1 MADKR
6 DYISKGA
13 ASILAQAGRSQATPG
28 GKINSTPSSS
38 GQTSAPIG
46 NSYVD
51 KGTRDILLA
60 AGRITPQTEASR
72 RAAEQARLN
81 TAADAAKKAY
91 EDYLKSSANRQYQKT
106 WGRQSEEARRLY
118 QEYNTAMQERD
129 AYANQSKLQ
138 NFADIASGL
147 RNNTAIQSEADKQR
161 AVNLGASKP
170 GDTLGEKGLPFLRNA
185 TTEAQRQQK
194 MGYST
199 WDTEKYQ
206 AMNDKEVET
215 YNRLIKNGHEKEAQE
230 FLDALDSTLNYRV
243 TKART
248 DKAREAAQD
257 GFIGGAAASAGSTLL
272 NLLGTG
278 VQAELA
284 AIRAWRN
291 DEAIDPYAEEM
302 YGRNLSSTLR
312 GTVSEEI
319 GNWAATLPVPDQS
332 LAAQSGKFAAMPVER
347 QQESNRK
354 IAEFL
359 YNTGMSMVD
368 MVAVSPM
375 GSTGMSIIMGTNAAA
390 DTLIDAK
397 NRGLTDEQAMAMS
410 IISGAAEVVAEK
422 YSLDRL
428 FDGKVSTS
436 TLKAALT
443 QGGVEASEE
452 MVTELANTLADV
464 FVLGNQSAFEAA
476 ISAYQ
481 EQGMTYQ
488 QAENKAFVDVLADI
502 AAAGAGGFLSGFGM
516 GAAADVMNTQSA
528 GRSVID
534 RAAETYIRQGQT
546 PEQARQSAID
556 YLKGELRAVGAL
568 ADEGSVAYKL
578 SQKTGDMSNADIGRA
593 HLANMEQMANI
604 ISSGK
609 ATVTPEQLAQEKPA
623 TAQESMSM
631 DASDPR
637 NVRRYQNEITAAL
650 NGAMDSDQMVML
662 GKPSEILSQYM
673 DSNSP
678 LMIAQNVIKK
688 VSAVEGKHQ
697 LSRAVL
703 DELPYQF
710 KDPVAITGNTSK
722 HVQNGDNSIIVWTD
736 WQVDGQDPVIVP
748 IRIDAEGNIGLYNNV
763 NSVFPLYDADYMSD
777 ILREGNVLYTRNNE
791 NIRDLLAQGREVPKR
806 KIEDVFNNSISK
818 SSESVNIPEQ
828 IATLQKRYDELPY
841 QYSREGIDIHNRISE
856 LMGRQDTV
864 ASVADDKTMAQQQLD
879 ISEKE
884 QNFAKNLSQAAQN
897 LNLVNAETKALGR
910 EYYTHSE
917 EMPSL
922 QDIQKKN
929 IEDFTSEDFS
939 VLAKNLLGSGKQ
951 RLYTKETS
959 RVFDTVAGNNKAL
972 RNTLYNLF
980 EKPFNEAGGNYGK
993 SLTSSVESYKEIMR
1007 KYDIKPKSK
1016 EDIAAQ
1022 RYGEGQYQ
1030 GPDGEMIEYTL
1041 ADLQRDCPDTWEN
1054 VKGFAEANRR
1064 VYEDYLNRINSIMET
1079 IYPNILENAEEEY
1092 QTAVSR
1098 RDVAQSK
1105 VDAMTRAITEK
1116 QNRIQRLQDT
1126 RNNKQRTDTK
1136 AFAKIEGSI
1145 AAEQAKVDS
1154 MKTELVQ
1161 LEKKL
1166 RVAEMNAQAQRAA
1179 IDSGAIYEGKRII
1192 PRKDYFH
1199 HAQEMLSDYSVLD
1212 FLRPKNVTEDVSPA
1226 LAGVS
1231 DQTKP
1236 KSRWWGAM
1244 FHRGQ
1249 GAYFESASNA
1259 MASYIGMAEYK
1270 LAYDPLTNYY
1280 RKLETTIRASA
1291 DTINAKNASGF
1302 IEWFK
1307 DWTDGMSGKSDHVI
1321 DRGVQ
1326 KILSRQTLNSL
1337 NNLNKRVRAN
1347 KVLGNIRSMIVQASN
1362 LPNAMSYVTS
1372 PKAWAQGIQMLA
1384 DYHHNPDSK
1393 IAKARGQSQFMAQ
1406 RYGSNAME
1414 ILESDG
1420 LSAKKLAG
1428 KGMELLQHWGDEL
1441 TWFSAFAQYNEN
1453 PQAAMSGMK
1462 RTYDNAIDYADDITR
1477 RSVAGRGVGEGA
1489 LVNNSKV
1496 VNLVAPFQTE
1506 ILNQWNTFFEHV
1518 KDLKAGP
1525 QARARAAAG
1534 LAMYEVGAFV
1544 FNAITQAVLGD
1555 KVLGL
1560 SFIDAL
1566 VDTIT
1571 NAIND
1576 DDEDEEKDALDYAK
1590 ELGQASLGT
1599 VVDAAPF
1606 INIITSFMGDETSK
1620 NLFGEHSPTR
1630 YGTGNIGIRAAA
1642 DAMMWGKD
1650 TVETLI
1656 DMVGGKATAKD
1667 LDWEGGL
1674 DAVGNFVTP
1683 WGGTQLGRSV
1693 KGLVTYAQGGKY
1705 DKEGN
1710 LQYAVAQT
1718 PINFLRAATLGRKT
1732 LPEQKEWAAKGFPTL
1747 SPEQTKAYGE
1757 FKKAGGSI
1765 IAFTDFKSKYDEL
1778 KKTIGEDNTE
1788 INTLAK
1794 EIETANP
1801 LLSEAEAKERAQNQL
1816 GKKYRNAEN
1825 EYLALIANSDM
1836 TDDQKLAAMTATG
1849 MSDDDIQKVKGLL
1862 NNGISVGEYLKYQ
1875 NFYSSRG
1882 STKTEDKNALVSA
1895 LMADKTLSEK
1905 DKTMLANKLIDG
1917 DWEVDFSSQAANDIL
1932 TKHGRKAYHAY
1943 KQANAEGGITAET
1956 YLDYA
1961 DKKEKIISDYD
1972 QYGNSIDYSKKAKVV
1987 NFLDSLDISEEQ
1999 REYMYHEFFEYTSS
2013 YASRYKK
2020 LKQIDGV
2027 WYYKHNGEW
2036 IRPTY

>member
-1 MADKR
+1 MAKTQAEVRAAKDTKLGINRNIQTTKNTTKYNSAPSNIEEHRDRKDEALGITRREGSTWNTGKTYTKPTAQSLLDQYNANAKKR
-6 DYISKGA
+6 IEEARALTKNAEKAYNE
-13 ASILAQAGRSQATPG
+13 GRIYQKNYGKP
-28 GKINSTPSSS
+28 GKINELKETL
-38 GQTSAPIG
+38 
-46 NSYVD
+46 N
-51 KGTRDILLA
+51 
-60 AGRITPQTEASR
+60 
-72 RAAEQARLN
+72 QARLN
-81 TAADAAKKAY
+81 ERDIQNEIDIGRFVQTAAEYKDDKSKKTKIDTARATM
-91 EDYLKSSANRQYQKT
+91 LPSKKKSN
-106 WGRQSEEARRLY
+106 
-118 QEYNTAMQERD
+118 
-129 AYANQSKLQ
+129 
-138 NFADIASGL
+138 
-147 RNNTAIQSEADKQR
+147 AIQIPGGGNEAGIR
-161 AVNLGASKP
+161 AKE
-170 GDTLGEKGLPFLRNA
+170 GDFA
-185 TTEAQRQQK
+185 WQ
-194 MGYST
+194 S
-199 WDTEKYQ
+199 DTYK
-206 AMNDKEVET
+206 AMTDDEVSV
-215 YNRLIKNGHEKEAQE
+215 YNRLAKNGKEKEAE
-230 FLDALDSTLNYRV
+230 AFLKAITPTLNARV
-243 TKART
+243 TQNRLESAQKT
-248 DKAREAAQD
+248 AQD
-257 GFIGGAAASAGSTLL
+257 GVMGGVGASIASSLL
-272 NLLGTG
+272 KPVTALQGGIKTVWDFATGKPIDTNAPEYYASNL
-278 VQAELA
+278 A
-284 AIRAWRN
+284 N
-291 DEAIDPYAEEM
+291 
-302 YGRNLSSTLR
+302 TLR
-312 GTVSEEI
+312 SSVAEKIEKGVYESTKGDYTYDRT
-319 GNWAATLPVPDQS
+319 GNRRMTTEGEAKNN
-332 LAAQSGKFAAMPVER
+332 G
-347 QQESNRK
+347 K
-354 IAEFL
+354 IASFL
-359 YNTGMSMVD
+359 YQTGMSMADMLTMTPFGPVGMQVMMSSNAGVD
-368 MVAVSPM
+368 TM
-375 GSTGMSIIMGTNAAA
+375 
-390 DTLIDAK
+390 IDAK
-397 NRGLTDEQAMAMS
+397 NNGATDDQAMALG
-410 IISGAAEVVAEK
+410 IVSGAAEALFEK
-422 YSLDRL
+422 FSIENL
-428 FDGKVSTS
+428 FHGGVSKS
-436 TLKAALT
+436 TILAALK
-443 QGGVEASEE
+443 QGGIEASEE
-452 MVTELANTLADV
+452 MATEITNILANEAIM
-464 FVLGNQSAFEAA
+464 GNQSDFKK
-476 ISAYQ
+476 
-481 EQGMTYQ
+481 TV
-488 QAENKAFVDVLADI
+488 AEYKEMGLDDKDAKAKALEEKLLQVLE
-502 AAAGAGGFLSGFGM
+502 AGAGGFLSGFGM
-516 GAAADVMNTQSA
+516 GAAADIMNTRAA
-528 GRSVID
+528 GHSVID
-534 RAAETYIRQGQT
+534 QATETYINQGQT

-568 ADEGSVAYKL
+568 ADENSVAYKL
-578 SQKTGDMSNADIGRA
+578 SKKTGDMSTGDVGRAYMANKEEWESGGLRASPEYTPEKTGISIERQTEFDDYVQNALAGADNNESKAFSLSKVDNRIVTALNARGVKIKDGAWHEITDNDIRHINNSHGISKDGQYGITTGDLQAIPLILNNADTVYYYPYKNGRQGVLYVMD
-593 HLANMEQMANI
+593 HVDTTYYVEQILNDDTLTGKQMIKAPLGEVPEIYKDVINKNEVLTASLDGVSAPGMYAQDVTQPSTSKTNI
-604 ISSGK
+604 PNSAETVNTE
-609 ATVTPEQLAQEKPA
+609 ATIPDRIEQLQ
-623 TAQESMSM
+623 Q
-631 DASDPR
+631 R
-637 NVRRYQNEITAAL
+637 L
-650 NGAMDSDQMVML
+650 N
-662 GKPSEILSQYM
+662 
-673 DSNSP
+673 
-678 LMIAQNVIKK
+678 
-688 VSAVEGKHQ
+688 
-697 LSRAVL
+697 
-703 DELPYQF
+703 ELPM
-710 KDPVAITGNTSK
+710 K
-722 HVQNGDNSIIVWTD
+722 
-736 WQVDGQDPVIVP
+736 
-748 IRIDAEGNIGLYNNV
+748 L
-763 NSVFPLYDADYMSD
+763 
-777 ILREGNVLYTRNNE
+777 
-791 NIRDLLAQGREVPKR
+791 
-806 KIEDVFNNSISK
+806 
-818 SSESVNIPEQ
+818 
-828 IATLQKRYDELPY
+828 
-841 QYSREGIDIHNRISE
+841 SREGIDIQNQINE
-856 LMGRQDTV
+856 I
-864 ASVADDKTMAQQQLD
+864 KAQQQTVAD
-879 ISEKE
+879 IANDTSRAQQQADLSEKE

-897 LNLVNAETKALGR
+897 LNMVNAETKALGH

-951 RLYTKETS
+951 RLYTKEPS

-1041 ADLQRDCPDTWEN
+1041 TDLQRDCPDTWEN

-1064 VYEDYLNRINSIMET
+1064 VYEDYLNRINSMMET

-1145 AAEQAKVDS
+1145 ATEQAKVDS

-1166 RVAEMNAQAQRAA
+1166 RVTEMNAQAQRAA

-1244 FHRGQ
+1244 FHRGR

-1280 RKLETTIRASA
+1280 RKLETTIRGSA

-1302 IEWFK
+1302 IEWVK

-1347 KVLGNIRSMIVQASN
+1347 KVMGNIRTMIVQASN

-1384 DYHHNPDSK
+1384 DYHHNPDSE

-1406 RYGSNAME
+1406 RYGNNAME

-1496 VNLVAPFQTE
+1496 VNLIAPFQTE

-1518 KDLKAGP
+1518 KDLKVSP

-1534 LAMYEVGAFV
+1534 LAMYEVTAFA
-1544 FNAITQAVLGD
+1544 FNTLAQAVLGD

-1560 SFIDAL
+1560 DFIGAL

-1576 DDEDEEKDALDYAK
+1576 DDEDEEKGALDYAK

-1650 TVETLI
+1650 TVKTLI
-1656 DMVGGKATAKD
+1656 DMAGGKATAKD

-1683 WGGTQLGRSV
+1683 WGGTQLARTV
-1693 KGLVTYAQGGKY
+1693 KGLDTFFRGGKY
-1705 DKEGN
+1705 DKKGN

-1718 PINFLRAATLGRKT
+1718 PINFLRAATLGRSV
-1732 LPEQKEWAAKGFPTL
+1732 LPEQREWVAKGFPTL
-1747 SPEQTKAYGE
+1747 TPEQTKAYGE
-1757 FKKAGGSI
+1757 FKKAGGNI
-1765 IAFTDFKSKYDEL
+1765 TAFTDFKAKYDEL
-1778 KKTIGEDNTE
+1778 KNSIGADNRE
-1788 INTLAK
+1788 ISKLAD
-1794 EIETANP
+1794 EIEAANP

-1825 EYLALIANSDM
+1825 EYLTLIANSDM

-1895 LMADKTLSEK
+1895 LMADKTLSEN
-1905 DKTMLANKLIDG
+1905 DKTMLANRIIDG
-1917 DWEVDFSSQAANDIL
+1917 DWVVDFSSQAANDIL
-1932 TKHGRKAYHAY
+1932 TQHGKSSYNKYQKAKTEA
-1943 KQANAEGGITAET
+1943 GISAET
-1956 YLDYA
+1956 YLSYA
-1961 DKKEKIISDYD
+1961 NKSDNFISDYD
-1972 QYGNSIDYSKKAKVV
+1972 QYGTSISYSKKAKVV
-1987 NFLDSLDISEEQ
+1987 DYLEKIDASEEQ
-1999 REYMYHEFFEYTSS
+1999 KEYMFHELFGYNSS
-2013 YASRYKK
+2013 YQARFKK
-2020 LKQIDGV
+2020 LKEIDGV
-2027 WYYKHNGEW
+2027 WCYEHNGEW